1 MSENKLGQEPAFP
14 MSAELLDRHAVVNF
28 NPEGMSKRFYA
39 ACGAMQGLL
48 TFYGTYESEN
58 LNGLI
63 PDECAK
69 KAYDFADALLKQE
82 NE

>member
-1 MSENKLGQEPAFP
+1 M
-14 MSAELLDRHAVVNF
+14 
-28 NPEGMSKRFYA
+28 
-39 ACGAMQGLL
+39 
-48 TFYGTYESEN
+48 SEN